1 MRDEPKETV
10 EVGLSDL
17 LRLGS
22 QLAEVRATVVEA
34 RIHLAHRVV
43 TENQDGLSQL
53 VRHLRDVDEL
63 VQVATET
70 LRTSLRSAGAG

>member
-17 LRLGS
+17 LRLAS
-22 QLAEVRATVVEA
+22 QLAETRATVVEA
-34 RIHLAHRVV
+34 RIHLAHRVA
-43 TENQDGLSQL
+43 TDNQDGLSQL

-63 VQVATET
+63 AQVAIET